1 MWGATRDQHAVR
13 QIAVISIHV
22 PHVGRDACPGGSDL
36 PSRIFQSTCPMWGAT
51 QIENISKLLGH
62 ISIHV
67 PHVGR
72 DEARRKP
79 GFLQKISIH
88 VPHVGRD
95 GRLDLG

>member
-1 MWGATRDQHAVR
+1 
-13 QIAVISIHV
+13 
-22 PHVGRDACPGGSDL
+22 
-36 PSRIFQSTCPMWGAT
+36 MWGAT